1 MANAQKWA
9 EIDYLIMEKNGKKV
23 QSDINLKGLA
33 ANILVEVIKADMSM
47 HHAQI
52 EAWKH
57 FGEYRPRGENTNEDI
72 HIGFARQRY
81 LCLNEVKLTFHVK
94 PLPPAFIT
102 RARHAFKIL
111 SSSSSLTPYIP
122 ALYEICSAKDN
133 DSMEMEIIVKRFEN
147 GTIKAEYKAVDKV
160 TEELLFETSH

>member
-9 EIDYLIMEKNGKKV
+9 ETNYFIMEKNGKEV
-23 QSDINLKGLA
+23 QSGINLKGLA

-57 FGEYRPRGENTNEDI
+57 FGEYRPRGEITNEDI
-72 HIGFARQRY
+72 HIGFARKRY
-81 LCLNEVKLTFHVK
+81 LCLNEVKLTFHIK
-94 PLPPAFIT
+94 PLQPTFIT
-102 RARHAFKIL
+102 RARHAFNIL
-111 SSSSSLTPYIP
+111 YGRSSLTPYIP

-133 DSMEMEIIVKRFEN
+133 DSIEMEIIVKRFEN
-147 GTIKAEYKAVDKV
+147 GTIKAEYKPVDHL
-160 TEELLFETSH
+160 TEELLDKGRQ